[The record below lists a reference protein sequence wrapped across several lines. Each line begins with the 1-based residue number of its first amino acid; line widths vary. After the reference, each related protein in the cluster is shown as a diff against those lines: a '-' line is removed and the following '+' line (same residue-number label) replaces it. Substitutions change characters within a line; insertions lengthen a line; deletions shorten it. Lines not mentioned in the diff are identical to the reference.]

1 MKSIPRFLPFL
12 VVVVCVVV
20 SAFVPSFAS
29 GDEWRPINPGDLESM
44 TPVVDKDADAEV
56 IFWEARVVDEIQE
69 NLESVYP
76 RTVINHYLRI
86 KIFTERGK
94 ESQSKIDIPYD
105 NNTEIKDLAA
115 RTIKQ
120 DGGIVELQKKD
131 FFERTIVKQGGR
143 KVKAKSFAMPNVE
156 PGALIEYRYR
166 EVRNN
171 TLSFSERLDF
181 QRDIPVRSVK
191 YSMKPLAIPGLGF
204 QMRPF
209 NGRVQDAYDKKSGT
223 FTFWMENV
231 PAFHEEPKM
240 PPEYEVRP
248 YLLVY
253 YSSAEDVERRG
264 AQFWNGFGK
273 TVYDDYKSSLK
284 VRDEVKQA
292 ATEAIGSASTD
303 DEKLQKLLDFVRLKI
318 KNSDSDTSGL
328 SDADRLKLKENKSP
342 ADTLKRGMGTGRDIS
357 LLFGAMAVSAGF
369 DVRVV
374 RVGNRRESFFNPTL
388 TIPFFLSSYDIAVK
402 VGDQWRV
409 IDPGSA
415 YVPLG
420 MLLWQEEDEQALVTD
435 PKDSTFIKTPMSA
448 PEKSLEKRT
457 AQFKLSEDGTLEGD
471 VRIEYGG
478 HLGIEMK
485 NLNDDDS
492 PAQREQNLQD
502 KIKERM
508 STAELSNI
516 KIENVTDQVKPF
528 IYTYHVRAPGYA
540 QRTGKRLFLQPAF
553 FEHGIGPLFTAG
565 ERRYQIYFH
574 YPWSEQDEVSIDLP
588 DGFAL
593 DNADA
598 PAPIGAGKVSQYK
611 VTIGVTQDKKT
622 LVYKRSFF
630 FGGGNVI
637 LFPSTSYAGLKQLFD
652 AVHTEDNH
660 TITLK
665 MIETAAK

>member
-1 MKSIPRFLPFL
+1 MKSIPRVYLFLA
-12 VVVVCVVV
+12 VIVCVMG
-20 SAFVPSFAS
+20 AFATSFA
-29 GDEWRPINPGDLESM
+29 GGEEWRPINPGDLESM

-69 NLESVYP
+69 NLESAYP

-105 NNTEIKDLAA
+105 NSMEIKDLAA
-115 RTIKQ
+115 RTIKR
-120 DGGIVELQKKD
+120 DGSIVELQKKD

-143 KVKAKSFAMPNVE
+143 KVRAKSFAMPNIE

-181 QRDIPVRSVK
+181 QKDIPVRSVK
-191 YSMKPLAIPGLGF
+191 YSMKPLAIPGFGF

-209 NGRVQDAYDKKSGT
+209 NGRVQNAYDKKTET

-253 YSSAEDVERRG
+253 YSTAGDVERRG

-273 TVYDDYKSSLK
+273 TVYDEYKASFK
-284 VRDEVKQA
+284 VRDDVKQA
-292 ATEAIGSASTD
+292 ATDAIGSAASD
-303 DEKLQKLLDFVRLKI
+303 EEKLKKLVDFVRLKV
-318 KNSDSDTSGL
+318 KNSDSATSGL
-328 SDADRLKLKENKSP
+328 SNTDRAKLKENKSP
-342 ADTLKRGMGTGRDIS
+342 ADTLKRGMGTERDIS
-357 LLFGAMAVSAGF
+357 LLFGAMATSLGF

-374 RVGNRRESFFNPTL
+374 RVGNRRESFFNPTM

-402 VGDQWRV
+402 VGNEWRV
-409 IDPGSA
+409 IDPSSA
-415 YVPLG
+415 YVPFG
-420 MLLWQEEDEQALVTD
+420 MLLWHEEGEDALVSD
-435 PKDSTFIKTPMSA
+435 PKESTFIKTPMSA

-457 AQFKLSEDGTLEGD
+457 AQLKLSEDGTLEGD
-471 VRIEYGG
+471 VRVEYSG

-502 KIKERM
+502 KMKERL
-508 STAELSNI
+508 STAEISNI

-528 IYTYHVRAPGYA
+528 VYTYHVRVAGYA

-565 ERRYQIYFH
+565 DRRYDVYFH
-574 YPWSEQDEVSIDLP
+574 YPWSEHDEVIIDLP
-588 DGFAL
+588 AGFAL
-593 DNADA
+593 DSPDA
-598 PAPIGAGKVSQYK
+598 PAAFGSGPISQYK
-611 VTIGVTQDKKT
+611 VSIGVTQDQKT
-622 LVYKRSFF
+622 LVYKRNFF
-630 FGGGNVI
+630 FGGGNSI
-637 LFPSTSYAGLKQLFD
+637 IFPSASYAAIKKLFD

-665 MIETAAK
+665 LAETAAK

>member
-1 MKSIPRFLPFL
+1 MKSLPRFCPYLA
-12 VVVVCVVV
+12 VVVCVIVC
-20 SAFVPSFAS
+20 AFVPSFAG

-56 IFWEARVVDEIQE
+56 VFWEARVVDEIQE
-69 NLESVYP
+69 NIETAYP

-105 NNTEIKDLAA
+105 SNTEIKDLAA
-115 RTIKQ
+115 RTVKQ

-209 NGRVQDAYDKKSGT
+209 NGRVQDFWDKKTET
-223 FTFWMENV
+223 FTFSMENV

-253 YSSAEDVERRG
+253 YSSAEDLERRG
-264 AQFWNGFGK
+264 AQFWNGVGK
-273 TVYDDYKSSLK
+273 GIYEDYKATFK
-284 VRDEVKQA
+284 VKDEVKQA
-292 ATEAIGSASTD
+292 ATEAIGSAATD
-303 DEKLQKLLDFVRLKI
+303 DEKLQKMLDFVRLKI

-328 SDADRLKLKENKSP
+328 SEADRLKLKPNKTP
-342 ADTLKRGMGTGRDIS
+342 ADTLKRAMGTEKEIS
-357 LLFGAMAVSAGF
+357 LLFGAMAAAAGF

-374 RVGNRRESFFNPTL
+374 KVGNRRETFFNPTL

-402 VGDQWRV
+402 VGNDWRV
-409 IDPGSA
+409 IDPSSA

-435 PKDSTFIKTPMSA
+435 PKESSFIKTPMSA
-448 PEKSLEKRT
+448 PEKTLEKRT
-457 AQFKLSEDGTLEGD
+457 AKLKLTEDGTLEGD

-485 NLNDDDS
+485 NFNDDDS
-492 PAQREQNLQD
+492 PAQREQNLKD
-502 KIKERM
+502 KIKERL

-516 KIENVTDQVKPF
+516 KIENVTDQIKPF
-528 IYTYHVRAPGYA
+528 TCTYHVRVPGYA

-553 FEHGIGPLFTAG
+553 FEHGVGPLFTAG
-565 ERRYQIYFH
+565 ERQYQIYFH
-574 YPWSEQDEVSIDLP
+574 YSWSEQDEVSIDLP

-593 DNADA
+593 DSPDT
-598 PAPIGAGKVSQYK
+598 PSPIAAGQVSQYR
-611 VTIGVTQDKKT
+611 VTMGVTADKKT

-630 FGGGNVI
+630 FGGGNTI
-637 LFPSTSYAGLKQLFD
+637 LFPTSSYSGLKQLFD
-652 AVHTEDNH
+652 AIHTEDNH

-665 MIETAAK
+665 MVETAAK